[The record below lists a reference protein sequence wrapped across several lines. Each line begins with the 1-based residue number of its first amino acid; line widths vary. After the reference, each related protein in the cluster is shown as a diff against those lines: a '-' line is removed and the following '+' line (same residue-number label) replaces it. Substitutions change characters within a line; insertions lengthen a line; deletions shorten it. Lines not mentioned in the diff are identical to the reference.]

1 MSLLFA
7 RVGHAF
13 PPVDLLRTDYVQGEV
28 PVASKLQGVLD
39 FVALAAASPYGQR
52 VGPAPV
58 VRKVNVEKVA
68 RRKVERVIAKMEA
81 ASQGKLASLLG
92 GPKKLKRKLEK
103 LSAGGAGGAGGGGG
117 GSRSGMTVAAFT
129 ASVSEQWGEEAA
141 AARTGDIGLGPARRH
156 RHPRS
161 APTCPE
167 PGSLFD
173 LRHASEFMPAP
184 QQGWEQSE
192 MGVVTRRSKSS
203 SSRGGGEAAAAA
215 ATQKPPP
222 GRSLGGRRGLPTN
235 KPTLPP
241 SLGTIGGDSSSSS
254 SSSSSNPKNSKP
266 KPKPPA
272 ALRARPVPPE
282 RGGYVEP
289 ACYAVTRAPNP
300 GRIPTQLSDFWRD
313 ETGGTGAGSGAPIHR
328 DAGLAAASF
337 ELPRRGGGAGGQG
350 PGLQA
355 AGAPAGISCEM
366 QSAVDDLVASQVGR
380 GYWDDEVLSSLA
392 RPLDATAYCSRSLQL
407 SHTAAAASFATS
419 VAIAGVGEAAAGGSG
434 MHVMGLQETK
444 AEHRAALFNYN
455 DESHQM
461 AHRLQRCWRK
471 RARAKERAARALQR
485 AYRGAALRADVRA
498 LRAERLAAITVIQ
511 AVMRGGCGRFEAR
524 RRRNVERSRLLLK
537 VQRLYRGAVGR
548 IGAVARMHA
557 RNAAAAAAIQAG
569 AIGRRARRRC
579 TALREEQRAD
589 GATLLQ
595 AQARGMLARIWA
607 SGGAL
612 GRRLAATAIQRRY
625 RRYCRFAKER
635 AAASLQ
641 RLFRFN
647 LMTIFT
653 RRIQANFRGTRGR
666 FAVSREKQK
675 RVVAERARRLREVN
689 LVFQHTLTATDALR
703 AAWKTKPGKKE
714 IKATIA
720 TLKTARKGR
729 ARELKKLGAEERRRE
744 QCRAMFRSVD
754 VDDSGAIDAEEFA
767 ALMREM
773 CVPLDGAPELAEAI
787 ATIDADGNGEVDFGE
802 FYAWLHGAQHASHV
816 AGHRAKMAL
825 LRIKLRAGK
834 FVRDLTGKSAWREA
848 KRVQLAKEKNKAYKK
863 FLPAFRVRNP
873 PPFSRAACTR
883 AFTFPWELAAFEKKH
898 AEQPR
903 HELRN
908 VDELERWYISDAT
921 GLPGHDAEALQ
932 HAGMVAGA
940 AQVVPVVVN

>member
-141 AARTGDIGLGPARRH
+141 AARKGDIGLGPARRH

-161 APTCPE
+161 TPTCPE

-192 MGVVTRRSKSS
+192 LGVVTRRSKSS
-203 SSRGGGEAAAAA
+203 SSRAGGEAAVAAP
-215 ATQKPPP
+215 QQPPR
-222 GRSLGGRRGLPTN
+222 RSLGGCRGLPTN

-241 SLGTIGGDSSSSS
+241 SLGTIGGG
-254 SSSSSNPKNSKP
+254 SSNQNSSSKP
-266 KPKPPA
+266 KPPPA

-300 GRIPTQLSDFWRD
+300 GRIPTQLGDFWRD

-337 ELPRRGGGAGGQG
+337 ELPRPGAGGQG

-419 VAIAGVGEAAAGGSG
+419 VAIAGVGEPAACGSG

-485 AYRGAALRADVRA
+485 AYRGAALRADVCA
-498 LRAERLAAITVIQ
+498 LRAERLAAIIVIQ

-612 GRRLAATAIQRRY
+612 SRRLAATAIQRRY

-689 LVFQHTLTATDALR
+689 LVFQHTLTAAEALR

-714 IKATIA
+714 LKATVA
-720 TLKTARKGR
+720 TLKTARKVR

-744 QCRAMFRSVD
+744 ECRALFRTVD
-754 VDDSGAIDAEEFA
+754 VDDSGAIDADEFA
-767 ALMREM
+767 ALMKEM
-773 CVPLDGAPELAEAI
+773 CVPLDGASELAEAI

-802 FYAWLHGAQHASHV
+802 FYAWLHGAQHASHE

-825 LRIKLRAGK
+825 LKIKLRAGK
-834 FVRDLTGKSAWREA
+834 FMRDLTGKSARSEA
-848 KRVQLAKEKNKAYKK
+848 KRVQLAKAKAKAYKK

-873 PPFSRAACTR
+873 PPFSRACTR
-883 AFTFPWELAAFEKKH
+883 AFTFPWELAEFEKKH
-898 AEQPR
+898 AEHPR

-940 AQVVPVVVN
+940 AQVVPVVN